1 MKVYKALLFL
11 LIATCLFAF
20 DATAQKS
27 SKTKAAKKLY
37 EKGGTVV
44 IKNAKSIN
52 TSNLEFS
59 PSFYQ
64 NGLVYATSRKSQ
76 GERDKKI
83 NETYFEL
90 YYASLDGNGLP
101 LNPKQ
106 FSLEVN
112 SQLHEGPVTF
122 SRDGN
127 VIYFTRNNLKKGVR
141 KADDQGVTRL
151 KIYEAEKGPED
162 WENVKELPFNSDEYS
177 VCHPT
182 LSADG
187 KKLYFSSDMPGGIG
201 GMDLWVVERQGDTWS
216 SPINLGPEINTIKNE
231 VFPFIHSTGN
241 LFFASNGHEGLGGL
255 DIFRIDIGSKV
266 WGSISNLG
274 EPFNSPSD
282 DLGLIL
288 TPGGTKGYF
297 ASDRAGGN
305 GKDDI
310 YLFEAFDGVGGE
322 TAPEVIT
329 STIQV
334 YDASNNNRI
343 EDAEVRIFERTSEG
357 FIGGGN
363 DLYEAVLMPADAG
376 SGELVFKLIRKDAGS
391 LGEADRMTDTNGE
404 AIYDFIGERRYLLFV
419 SKDGFASNEVVYST
433 IGNIGAGV
441 VEIPLNRSV
450 CAELSGVVK
459 DKGRNA
465 PIPNAI
471 IKVTS
476 TCNGKEDVLLA
487 DANGRFNYCLP
498 AGCDYVVT
506 GIKENYANGMISF
519 AGVKAGSP
527 LSGDIMLSPI
537 NTTTTSGGGYTGG
550 SLGEGSTI
558 ILENIYYDFNKS
570 FIRRG
575 AAVELDELRDL
586 MTRYPSMVVELSS
599 HTDSRGPSE
608 YNQQLSK
615 KRAESAKEYLVA
627 RGVASNRITTRGY
640 GESALR
646 NGCSDGSNC
655 TEEEHQYNRRTEVKV
670 LSIDEKVNVQYHDH
684 GPEVIHRKH

>member
-1 MKVYKALLFL
+1 MKGYKAILFL
-11 LIATCLFAF
+11 LITACLFAF

-37 EKGGTVV
+37 EKGGSVV
-44 IKNAKSIN
+44 IKNAKQIN

-59 PSFYQ
+59 PAFYQ

-141 KADDQGVTRL
+141 KADEQGVTRL

-162 WENVKELPFNSDEYS
+162 WENVKELPFNSDDYS

-187 KKLYFSSDMPGGIG
+187 KKLYFSSDMPGGQG

-216 SPINLGPEINTIKNE
+216 GPMNLGAEINTIKNE

-241 LFFASNGHEGLGGL
+241 LFFASNGHEGMGGL
-255 DIFRIDIGSKV
+255 DIFRIDVGSKV
-266 WGSISNLG
+266 WGAVSNLG

-288 TPGGTKGYF
+288 SPGGTKGYF

-310 YLFEAFDGVGGE
+310 YLFEAFEGIGGE
-322 TAPEVIT
+322 TAPEIIS

-334 YDASNNNRI
+334 YDATNNNRI
-343 EDAEVRIFERTSEG
+343 EDAQVRIFERTSEG
-357 FIGGGN
+357 FIGGGS
-363 DLYEAVLMPADAG
+363 DLYEAVLMPSNAG
-376 SGELVFKLIRKDAGS
+376 SSELVFKLIRKDAGS
-391 LGEADRMTDTNGE
+391 LGDADAKTDANGE
-404 AIYDFIGERRYLLFV
+404 ALYDFMGEKRYLLFV

-433 IGNIGAGV
+433 QGNTGAGV
-441 VEIPLNRSV
+441 IEVPLSRSV

-459 DKGRNA
+459 DKTKNTA
-465 PIPNAI
+465 IPNAI
-471 IKVTS
+471 IKVVS
-476 TCNGKEDVLLA
+476 TCNGKEDVVLA
-487 DANGRFNYCLP
+487 DGNGRFNYCLP

-506 GIKENYANGMISF
+506 GIKENYANGMISY

-527 LSGDIMLSPI
+527 LSGEIMLSPF
-537 NTTTTSGGGYTGG
+537 SGKTDEKYTGG
-550 SLGEGSTI
+550 TFREGSTI

-570 FIRRG
+570 FIRKG

-586 MTRYPSMVVELSS
+586 MTRYPSMVIELSS
-599 HTDSRGPSE
+599 HTDSRGGTA

-615 KRAESAKEYLVA
+615 KRADSAKEYLVA
-627 RGVASNRITTRGY
+627 RGVGSNRITTRGY
-640 GESALR
+640 GESSLR

-655 TEEEHQYNRRTEVKV
+655 SEEEHQYNRRTEVKV
-670 LSIDEKVNVQYHDH
+670 LSINEKVNVQYHDR
-684 GPEVIHRKH
+684 GPEVIHGKQ

>member
-1 MKVYKALLFL
+1 MKGYKAILFL
-11 LIATCLFAF
+11 LITACLFAF

-37 EKGGTVV
+37 EKGGSVV
-44 IKNAKSIN
+44 IKNAKQIN

-59 PSFYQ
+59 PAFYQ

-141 KADDQGVTRL
+141 KADEQGVTRL

-162 WENVKELPFNSDEYS
+162 WENVKELPFNSDDYS

-187 KKLYFSSDMPGGIG
+187 KKLYFSSDMPGGRG

-216 SPINLGPEINTIKNE
+216 GPMNLGAEINTIKNE

-241 LFFASNGHEGLGGL
+241 LFFASNGHEGMGGL
-255 DIFRIDIGSKV
+255 DIFRIDVGSKV
-266 WGSISNLG
+266 WGAVSNLG

-288 TPGGTKGYF
+288 SPGGTKGYF

-310 YLFEAFDGVGGE
+310 YLFEAFEGIGGE
-322 TAPEVIT
+322 TAPEIIS

-334 YDASNNNRI
+334 YDATNNNRI
-343 EDAEVRIFERTSEG
+343 EDAQVRIFERTSEG
-357 FIGGGN
+357 FIGGGS
-363 DLYEAVLMPADAG
+363 DLYEAVLMPSNAG
-376 SGELVFKLIRKDAGS
+376 SSELVFKLIRKDAGS
-391 LGEADRMTDTNGE
+391 LGDADAKTDANGE
-404 AIYDFIGERRYLLFV
+404 ALYDFMGEKRYLLFV

-433 IGNIGAGV
+433 QGNTGAGV
-441 VEIPLNRSV
+441 IEVPLSRSV

-459 DKGRNA
+459 DKTKNTA
-465 PIPNAI
+465 IPNAI
-471 IKVTS
+471 IKVVS
-476 TCNGKEDVLLA
+476 TCNGKEDVVLA
-487 DANGRFNYCLP
+487 DGNGRFNYCLP

-506 GIKENYANGMISF
+506 GIKENYANGMISY

-527 LSGDIMLSPI
+527 LSGEIMLSPF
-537 NTTTTSGGGYTGG
+537 SGKTDEKYTGG
-550 SLGEGSTI
+550 TFREGSTI

-570 FIRRG
+570 FIRKG

-586 MTRYPSMVVELSS
+586 MTRYPSMVIELSS
-599 HTDSRGPSE
+599 HTDSRGGTA

-615 KRAESAKEYLVA
+615 KRADSAKEYLVA
-627 RGVASNRITTRGY
+627 RGVGSNRITTRGY
-640 GESALR
+640 GESSLR

-655 TEEEHQYNRRTEVKV
+655 SEEEHQYNRRTEVKV
-670 LSIDEKVNVQYHDH
+670 LSINEKVNVQYHDR
-684 GPEVIHRKH
+684 GPEVIHGKQ

>member
-1 MKVYKALLFL
+1 MKGYKALLFL
-11 LIATCLFAF
+11 LITTCLFAF
-20 DATAQKS
+20 DVTAQKS

-37 EKGGTVV
+37 EKGGSVV
-44 IKNAKSIN
+44 IKNAKAIN

-90 YYASLDGNGLP
+90 YFASLDGNGLP

-106 FSLEVN
+106 FSLEMN

-162 WENVKELPFNSDEYS
+162 WENVKELPFNSDNYS

-187 KKLYFSSDMPGGIG
+187 KKLYFSSDMPGGTG
-201 GMDLWVVERQGDTWS
+201 GMDLWVVERQGETWS

-266 WGSISNLG
+266 WGAVSNIG

-343 EDAEVRIFERTSEG
+343 EDAEIRIFERTSEG

-391 LGEADRMTDTNGE
+391 LGDADRTTDSNGE
-404 AIYDFIGERRYLLFV
+404 AIYDFIGEKRYLLFI
-419 SKDGFASNEVVYST
+419 SKDGYASNEVVYST
-433 IGNIGAGV
+433 LGNVGAGV
-441 VEIPLNRSV
+441 VEVPLNRSV

-471 IKVTS
+471 VKITS
-476 TCNGKEDVLLA
+476 TCNGTEDVLLA
-487 DANGRFNYCLP
+487 DANGHFNYCLP

-506 GIKENYANGMISF
+506 GIKENYTNGMTTF
-519 AGVKAGSP
+519 ASVTAGAP
-527 LSGDIMLSPI
+527 LSTEIMLSPI
-537 NTTTTSGGGYTGG
+537 SSNVSDGVYTGG
-550 SLGEGSTI
+550 SFGEGSTI

-570 FIRRG
+570 FIRSG

-586 MTRYPSMVVELSS
+586 MSRYPSMVIELSS
-599 HTDSRGPSE
+599 HTDSRGGTA
-608 YNQQLSK
+608 YNQQLSE

-627 RGVASNRITTRGY
+627 RGIASNRITTRGF
-640 GESALR
+640 GESQLR
-646 NGCSDGSNC
+646 NNCIDGSNC
-655 TEEEHQYNRRTEVKV
+655 SEEEHQYNRRTEVKV
-670 LSIDEKVNVQYHDH
+670 LSVTEKVNVQYHDR
-684 GPEVIHRKH
+684 GPEVINGRY